1 MEVGCP
7 TIARKLY
14 VHYAYI
20 ITPYTMETRST
31 DRINARVPKE
41 QKQLFERAALVGGFR
56 NLTDFIL
63 DAAQKKA
70 DEIIREHQS
79 ILASERD
86 RQLFFNELTEPTPA
100 NDRLKEAA
108 ARYKDLL

>member
-1 MEVGCP
+1 
-7 TIARKLY
+7 
-14 VHYAYI
+14 
-20 ITPYTMETRST
+20 METAST
-31 DRINARVPKE
+31 DRIHARVPKE

-70 DEIIREHQS
+70 DEIIREHHV
-79 ILASERD
+79 ILATERD
-86 RQLFFNELTEPTPA
+86 RQIFFHELTDPAPA

-108 ARYKDLL
+108 ARYKDLV